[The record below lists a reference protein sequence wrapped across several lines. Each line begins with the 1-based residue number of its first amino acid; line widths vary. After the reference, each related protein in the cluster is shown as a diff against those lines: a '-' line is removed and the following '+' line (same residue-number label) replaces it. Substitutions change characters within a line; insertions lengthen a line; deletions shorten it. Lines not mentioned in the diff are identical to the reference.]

1 MTNELFRSML
11 KEVVKE
17 VFSEIEEERALRN
30 NKKRNLDPDLI
41 STTEAY
47 KLRGKARVTELVN
60 RGLLIRISSGRAKNS
75 PKYISKSRLI
85 ELDKLCL

>member
-17 VFSEIEEERALRN
+17 VLTEVYEEQAIRKK
-30 NKKRNLDPDLI
+30 KKRVRDSDLI

-47 KLRGKARVTELVN
+47 NLRGKARVTELIM
-60 RGLLIRISSGRAKNS
+60 RGLLNRVSSGRAKNS

-85 ELDKLCL
+85 ELDNTYL

>member
-17 VFSEIEEERALRN
+17 VLTEVYEEQAIRKK
-30 NKKRNLDPDLI
+30 KKRVMDSDLI

>member
-17 VFSEIEEERALRN
+17 VLTEVYEEQAIRKK
-30 NKKRNLDPDLI
+30 KKRVMDSDLI

-47 KLRGKARVTELVN
+47 NLRGKARVTELIM
-60 RGLLIRISSGRAKNS
+60 RGLLNRVSSGRAKNS

>member
-1 MTNELFRSML
+1 MTNDLFRSML

-47 KLRGKARVTELVN
+47 SLRGKARVTELIN
-60 RGLLIRISSGRAKNS
+60 KGLLTRVSSGRAVNS

-85 ELDKLCL
+85 ELDNTYL

>member
-17 VFSEIEEERALRN
+17 VLTEVYEEQAIRKK
-30 NKKRNLDPDLI
+30 KKRVMDSDLI

-47 KLRGKARVTELVN
+47 NLRGKARVTELIT
-60 RGLLIRISSGRAKNS
+60 RGLLNRVSSGRAKNS

>member
-11 KEVVKE
+11 KEVIKE
-17 VFSEIEEERALRN
+17 VFSEIEDERALRN

-47 KLRGKARVTELVN
+47 NLRGKARVTELIN
-60 RGLLIRISSGRAKNS
+60 RGLLTRLSSGRAVNS
-75 PKYISKSRLI
+75 PKYVSKSKLL
-85 ELDKLCL
+85 ELDNTYL

>member
-1 MTNELFRSML
+1 ML
-11 KEVVKE
+11 TEVY
-17 VFSEIEEERALRN
+17 EEQAIRKK
-30 NKKRNLDPDLI
+30 KKRVMDSDLI

-47 KLRGKARVTELVN
+47 NLRGKARVTELIM
-60 RGLLIRISSGRAKNS
+60 RGLLNRVSSGRAKNS

>member
-11 KEVVKE
+11 KEVIKE
-17 VFSEIEEERALRN
+17 VISEVYAEQETIK
-30 NKKRNLDPDLI
+30 KKRKVKDSDLI

-47 KLRGKARVTELVN
+47 NLRGKARVTELIMRGHLN
-60 RGLLIRISSGRAKNS
+60 RVSSGRAKNS

-85 ELDKLCL
+85 ELDKLHL

>member
-17 VFSEIEEERALRN
+17 VLTEVYEEQAIRKK
-30 NKKRNLDPDLI
+30 KKRVRDSDLI

-47 KLRGKARVTELVN
+47 NLRGKARVTELIM
-60 RGLLIRISSGRAKNS
+60 RGLLNRVSSGRAKNS